1 MTCNNNCTDVA
12 LHQYLNLSEAMFAI
26 LLNTLQQ
33 TLIFLPL
40 AFGVYLSY
48 DILMITDLTV
58 EGTFV
63 LGAAI
68 FARLITLGCNQFI
81 SVMIALMG
89 GILVGVLVTV
99 MQRLAKINSLI
110 AGILATF
117 MLYSVNFGIMNRP
130 NISLLNSHIFL
141 QHLQD
146 FSPTTLLLFL
156 IALSLFLA
164 FSLYFLL
171 KSKLGL
177 SLRAFGCNPHLLKKL
192 GKNPA
197 IYLGLGLA
205 LSNMLSALSG
215 ILSAQLDGYADIHMG
230 LGMALTAI
238 GAVVIGKKL
247 VSSFVKSD
255 QFNAAA
261 GMLGCLMGAFVY
273 FLILNGFLVF
283 GFNPIYLKLFIGL
296 ILVLF
301 LSTAHYTKQRGE
313 LYATAD

>member
-1 MTCNNNCTDVA
+1 
-12 LHQYLNLSEAMFAI
+12 MF

-48 DILMITDLTV
+48 DILMVTDLTV

-68 FARLITLGCNQFI
+68 FARLVTLGINQFL
-81 SVMIALMG
+81 SVLIALLG
-89 GILVGVLVTV
+89 GALIGIGVTV
-99 MQRLAKINSLI
+99 MQRAAKINSLI

-117 MLYSVNFGIMNRP
+117 MLYSVNFGVMNKP
-130 NISLLNSHIFL
+130 NISLLDNNIFL

-146 FSPTTLLLFL
+146 YHANLLLGFL
-156 IALSLFLA
+156 IALTLSLSL
-164 FSLYFLL
+164 SLYFFL
-171 KSKLGL
+171 KSQLGL

-192 GKNPA
+192 GKKPA

-205 LSNMLSALSG
+205 VSNLLSAFCG
-215 ILSAQLDGYADIHMG
+215 VMTAQLDGYADIHMG
-230 LGMALTAI
+230 FGMALTAI

-247 VSSFVKSD
+247 IAGFCKD
-255 QFNAAA
+255 HFNPLI
-261 GMLGCLMGAFVY
+261 GMLGCFIGAFIY
-273 FLILNGFLVF
+273 FAILNGFLMMNI
-283 GFNPIYLKLFIGL
+283 NPVYLKLFLG
-296 ILVLF
+296 LVLVGF
-301 LSTAHYTKQRGE
+301 LSTAHYSKQRGE